1 MKKEKSWIGGY
12 DILKFENNNGNILME
27 IWAVKIRNKTE
38 QACTNGHD
46 EITERGRY
54 LKPYYKTVLSSTSIV
69 FIFILE
75 LRVSIER

>member
-54 LKPYYKTVLSSTSIV
+54 LKTL
-69 FIFILE
+69 L
-75 LRVSIER
+75 